1 MDIIQAL
8 NWRYA
13 TKAMNGTAVPNEKV
27 ERILEAARLAPT
39 SSGLQPFKMFVITDA
54 DLKAQMQPAA
64 FGQSQIVDGS
74 HIIVFAAWDKYTD
87 DRIDG
92 MFDIMNTERGLPLN
106 TTDDYKNGLKAQLFA
121 LTEEQQAAHTSKQS
135 YIALGTTLVA
145 AAMEEVDATPM
156 EGFNNAQIDEI
167 LGLND
172 LGLKSTAIVA
182 LGYRDTTK
190 DWLVN
195 MKKVR
200 TPKDKFIIAK

>member
-121 LTEEQQAAHTSKQS
+121 LTEEQQAAHTAKQS